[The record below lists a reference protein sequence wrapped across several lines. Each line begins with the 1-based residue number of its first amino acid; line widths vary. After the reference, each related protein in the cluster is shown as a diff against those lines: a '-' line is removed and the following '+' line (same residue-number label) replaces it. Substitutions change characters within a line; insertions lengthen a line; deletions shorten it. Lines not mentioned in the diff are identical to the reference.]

1 MTKLILAIA
10 AALIIV
16 WCYGF
21 VHATPP
27 AVTPVPERQERS
39 KVFCDGLSLP
49 QERQCPLMSDL

>member
-1 MTKLILAIA
+1 MTKLILTVA
-10 AALIIV
+10 AALILI

-27 AVTPVPERQERS
+27 VVPPVPEKET
-39 KVFCDGLSLP
+39 KYFCDGLSLP